1 MKAQPVGEGMQ
12 CGRQRLLAV
21 LLPLL
26 VACEFVES
34 GSVLFAA
41 GRIGEGLAAGS
52 TGLAAVLAVYAAAGM
67 LAIGLQQQLTR
78 QFGYRHYLI
87 GSLALFIVG
96 ALASVL
102 APSLATLLLAR
113 GLQGL
118 GGGAL
123 FTSGRLL
130 LPLLFPAAARGV
142 ALRRFI
148 VLLFALSAIAPLLAA
163 GLLQAW
169 GWQAVFAA
177 PLPLAL
183 LCLLGVLCLLPE
195 GVGQQGGRSS
205 ASALAVLLLLG
216 AAGLLQLGLS
226 EMRAAPLRAAPL
238 ALALLVAGLLL
249 ALLFMGSERRQAVPL
264 LPGQRLRQPA
274 YLTGLGL
281 YLLYYLISSACAQWI
296 PALAERRLGLTPWL
310 TGLLLSLGAAFSWL
324 ATLAYLRLAP
334 RLPAKRGLLALGAA
348 LMGLAC
354 AWLALLPA
362 DASWLGLLP
371 ALLAKGA
378 FGAWFVLPL
387 AGQTFREMGD
397 EHFGAAYQ
405 RKNLLRH
412 LALPAGSA
420 LAALALALDSRA
432 LGAGLV
438 LACCALAAVSL
449 LQRQLR

>member
-1 MKAQPVGEGMQ
+1 MKARAVRADVQS
-12 CGRQRLLAV
+12 GRQRLLTV

-41 GRIGEGLAAGS
+41 GRIGEGLAAGPS
-52 TGLAAVLAVYAAAGM
+52 GLAAVLAVYAAAGM
-67 LAIGLQQQLTR
+67 LAIGLQQQLTQ
-78 QFGYRHYLI
+78 QFGYRHYLT

-102 APSLATLLLAR
+102 ALSLPTLLLAR

-130 LPLLFPAAARGV
+130 IPLLFPAAARAA

-148 VLLFALSAIAPLLAA
+148 VLLFGLSAAAPLLAA
-163 GLLQAW
+163 GLLQRW

-177 PLPLAL
+177 PLPLAGL
-183 LCLLGVLCLLPE
+183 SLAGVLYLLPE
-195 GVGQQGGRSS
+195 GLGRREGRSG
-205 ASALAVLLLLG
+205 ASAMALLLLLG

-226 EMRAAPLRAAPL
+226 EVRAAPLRAAPV
-238 ALALLVAGLLL
+238 ALVLLLGGLLL
-249 ALLFMGSERRQAVPL
+249 VLLFMGHQRRQAAPL
-264 LPGQRLRQPA
+264 LAGQSLRQPA

-296 PALAERRLGLTPWL
+296 PLLAERRLGLSPSF

-324 ATLAYLRLAP
+324 AALAYLRLAP

-362 DASWLGLLP
+362 DAGWLALLP
-371 ALLAKGA
+371 ALVAKGV

-387 AGQTFREMGD
+387 AGQTFRELGD
-397 EHFGAAYQ
+397 EDFGAAYQ

-412 LALPAGSA
+412 LALPAGAA
-420 LAALALALDSRA
+420 LAAMTLALDAERLGGALALACL
-432 LGAGLV
+432 
-438 LACCALAAVSL
+438 ALAAGSL